1 MVTEQERRAEGST
14 FAEMRLFPSW
24 KQLRRE
30 EMAAGDMLRKKP
42 SAEVHCI
49 PQRTHEGG
57 K

>member
-42 SAEVHCI
+42 SAEVRCI